1 MGRFTF
7 ARGNTTKLASAP
19 LYALGALAC
28 LVVPRRRGCWV
39 FGTGTGVG
47 EGALPLFLHARSAD
61 PNLKLTWLATD
72 SAQVASAAQYGIRA
86 VRKTGLR
93 GLWATLRAEVVV
105 ITHGFGD
112 VNRFGVRG
120 AFIVQLWHGIPLKLI
135 HLDSPATLRTGI
147 RFGSAVVRRIL
158 RRMYAHASAAIS
170 LMPAASPVAAARL
183 RTAFGLPAQ
192 RVVVTG
198 DPRDDVLCR
207 GTAAHRIAVA
217 RETLSTVVPLHE
229 FPRCRLLLYAPT
241 WRDGEPDPGLPAPA
255 QWQRIAAYLE
265 LTDSVM
271 LVRPHPLGVGDYIAG
286 TTAYPRVML
295 LAATQLSD
303 ITPVLPAIDVLI
315 TDYSSIAY
323 DFALTGGTI
332 VFLAPDLEAYSRSR
346 GLYEPYPQFSGG
358 TEADSWDGVLEILRR
373 SDDDPEF
380 AASLRDH
387 SARLRAMHHE
397 FLDGRNTE
405 RVYRQIR
412 RRLNPSR
419 PKVRA

>member
-7 ARGNTTKLASAP
+7 AQGNATKLASLP
-19 LYALGALAC
+19 LYGLGTLAC
-28 LVVPRRRGCWV
+28 LAVPRRRGCWV
-39 FGTGTGVG
+39 FGSETGVG
-47 EGALPLFLHARSAD
+47 EGALALFRYARSVD
-61 PNLKLTWLATD
+61 PRLNLTWLASD
-72 SAQVASAAQYGIRA
+72 SAELASAAQHGIRA

-105 ITHGFGD
+105 VTHGFGD

-147 RFGSAVVRRIL
+147 RFGSALVRRIL
-158 RRMYAHASAAIS
+158 RRMYTHASAAIS

-192 RVVVTG
+192 KVVVTG
-198 DPRDDVLCR
+198 DPRDDVLCH
-207 GTAAHRIAVA
+207 GTAAQRRAAA
-217 RETLSTVVPLHE
+217 REALSALVPLHE
-229 FPRCRLLLYAPT
+229 FPGCRVLLYAPT
-241 WRDGEPDPGLPAPA
+241 WRDGEPDPGVPTPA

-271 LVRPHPLGVGDYIAG
+271 LVRPHPLGVGEYVAG
-286 TTAYPRVML
+286 ATAYPRIML
-295 LAATQLSD
+295 LAATRLSD
-303 ITPVLPAIDVLI
+303 ITPVLPAMDVLI

-332 VFLAPDLEAYSRSR
+332 VFLAPDLDAYSSGR
-346 GLYEPYPQFSGG
+346 GLYEPYHQFSGG
-358 TEADSWDGVLEILRR
+358 TEADSWDGVLEILGHC
-373 SDDDPEF
+373 DDDPDF
-380 AASLRDH
+380 AAALREH
-387 SARLRAMHHE
+387 GGHLRAVHHE

-405 RVYRQIR
+405 RVYHEIR
-412 RRLNPSR
+412 RRLSQDR
-419 PKVRA
+419 LKVRA